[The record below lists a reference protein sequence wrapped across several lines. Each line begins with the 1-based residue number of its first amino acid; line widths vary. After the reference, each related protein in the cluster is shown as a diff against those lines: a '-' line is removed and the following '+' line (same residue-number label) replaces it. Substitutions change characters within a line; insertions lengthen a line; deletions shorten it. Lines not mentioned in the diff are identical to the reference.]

1 MIDTHCHIYS
11 SKFENDL
18 ADVLDRAAE
27 AGVTEIYMPAI
38 DFDSL
43 PKMDAITH
51 PDIRFYRM
59 AGVHP
64 VDVKSHRPELHDQ
77 LLAEAEKPETVGIGE
92 TGLDYYWSKDFIAE
106 QKESLHIHCKIA
118 KQTQKPI
125 ILHNRNSTEDLL
137 DLIESEQDGTLTG
150 IWHCF
155 TGNYEEGKR
164 AIDMGLHLGLGGVL
178 TFKNSG
184 VAEAVAQLPIEKLVL
199 ETDAPYLAPHPNR
212 GKRNEPSFMNF
223 TALKLANVF
232 GIDKEDVVA
241 ITSAN
246 AKRIFGT

>member
-1 MIDTHCHIYS
+1 M
-11 SKFENDL
+11 
-18 ADVLDRAAE
+18 
-27 AGVTEIYMPAI
+27 
-38 DFDSL
+38 
-43 PKMDAITH
+43 
-51 PDIRFYRM
+51 
-59 AGVHP
+59 
-64 VDVKSHRPELHDQ
+64 
-77 LLAEAEKPETVGIGE
+77 AEAEKPETVGIGE